1 MNFLEVIIIFWVT
14 VFFLVASH
22 IILKSYKSVLAMCF
36 SEFGRRVAENASEGT
51 DHGTAG
57 PMLFCCRLRDHHSA

>member
-22 IILKSYKSVLAMCF
+22 IILKSYKRSKEVIKI
-36 SEFGRRVAENASEGT
+36 SNQ
-51 DHGTAG
+51 
-57 PMLFCCRLRDHHSA
+57 